1 VSEGRAEAIQL
12 AVNSPANVDTATAQ
26 QRRPSET
33 IQSEVRLNPVDTD
46 ELQLYSVIQDDEPAS
61 RRNSAALE
69 APVYQ
74 PGSRGYYEGL
84 VAEPAG
90 VEPLIIQRSLV
101 PPLPVYD
108 KLRQTAREAGS
119 KAETRV
125 KRPYLERGDF
135 VALSPR
141 RLHNTL

>member
-1 VSEGRAEAIQL
+1 MSQGRTEAIQL
-12 AVNSPANVDTATAQ
+12 AVNSPANVDTSTAQ
-26 QRRPSET
+26 QRTPSEP
-33 IQSEVRLNPVDTD
+33 IQSEVRLNRVDTD

-69 APVYQ
+69 AAVYQ

-84 VAEPAG
+84 VAEPAD
-90 VEPLIIQRSLV
+90 VEPLTQRSLV

-108 KLRQTAREAGS
+108 KLGQTAREAGS

>member
-1 VSEGRAEAIQL
+1 MSEGRAEAIQL

-26 QRRPSET
+26 QQTPPEP
-33 IQSEVRLNPVDTD
+33 IQSEVRLNRVDTD
-46 ELQLYSVIQDDEPAS
+46 ELQVYSVIQDDEPAS
-61 RRNSAALE
+61 RRNSVALE
-69 APVYQ
+69 AAVYQ

-84 VAEPAG
+84 VAEPG

-135 VALSPR
+135 VALSHR

>member
-1 VSEGRAEAIQL
+1 MSEGRAEAIQL
-12 AVNSPANVDTATAQ
+12 AVNSPANVDTSTAQ
-26 QRRPSET
+26 QRTPSEP
-33 IQSEVRLNPVDTD
+33 IQSEVRLNRVDTD
-46 ELQLYSVIQDDEPAS
+46 ELQLYSVIQDNEPAS

-69 APVYQ
+69 AAVYQ

-84 VAEPAG
+84 VAEPS

-108 KLRQTAREAGS
+108 KLGQTAREAGS

-135 VALSPR
+135 VALSHR

>member
-26 QRRPSET
+26 QQTPPEP
-33 IQSEVRLNPVDTD
+33 IQSEVRLNRVDTD
-46 ELQLYSVIQDDEPAS
+46 ELQVYSVIQDDEPAS
-61 RRNSAALE
+61 RRNSVALE
-69 APVYQ
+69 AAVYQ

-84 VAEPAG
+84 VAEPG

-135 VALSPR
+135 VALSHR

>member
-1 VSEGRAEAIQL
+1 MSEGRAEAIQL
-12 AVNSPANVDTATAQ
+12 AVNSPANVDTSTAQ
-26 QRRPSET
+26 QRTPSEP
-33 IQSEVRLNPVDTD
+33 IQSEVRLNRVDTD

-69 APVYQ
+69 AAVYQ

-84 VAEPAG
+84 VAEPG

-108 KLRQTAREAGS
+108 KLGQTAREAGS

-135 VALSPR
+135 VALSHR

>member
-12 AVNSPANVDTATAQ
+12 AVNSPANVDTSTAQ
-26 QRRPSET
+26 QRTPSEP
-33 IQSEVRLNPVDTD
+33 IQSEVRLNRVDTD

-69 APVYQ
+69 AAVYQ

-84 VAEPAG
+84 VAEPAD
-90 VEPLIIQRSLV
+90 VEPLTQRSLV

-108 KLRQTAREAGS
+108 KLGQTAREAGS

-135 VALSPR
+135 VALSHR

>member
-12 AVNSPANVDTATAQ
+12 AVNSPANVDTSTAQ
-26 QRRPSET
+26 QRTPSEP
-33 IQSEVRLNPVDTD
+33 IQSEVRLNRVDTD
-46 ELQLYSVIQDDEPAS
+46 ELQVYSVIQDDEPAS

-69 APVYQ
+69 AAVYQ

-84 VAEPAG
+84 VAEPS

-108 KLRQTAREAGS
+108 KLGQTAREAGS

-135 VALSPR
+135 VALSHR